1 MNNESAAA
9 RMSRPGLCTN
19 VVITRQNSRADTPE
33 AEGAAVGSL
42 PGKKG
47 GDGSWTIGTANTE
60 QKDIAE
66 TTGLDAAALPDQI
79 RAIRQ
84 DAL

>member
-1 MNNESAAA
+1 ME
-9 RMSRPGLCTN
+9 RVR
-19 VVITRQNSRADTPE
+19 
-33 AEGAAVGSL
+33 
-42 PGKKG
+42 
-47 GDGSWTIGTANTE
+47 DGSWTIGTANTE

>member
-1 MNNESAAA
+1 M
-9 RMSRPGLCTN
+9 
-19 VVITRQNSRADTPE
+19 VIREQLHTHPQG
-33 AEGAAVGSL
+33 GAAFRRPAEPTGQTLYVERVR
-42 PGKKG
+42 
-47 GDGSWTIGTANTE
+47 DGSWTIGTANTE